1 MAPQMLPMIVLGA
14 VSLVLAALA
23 AGAMYRGRQR
33 VRVGFPQLLL
43 IVVMGLALAAWGGA
57 LLLQPFSFGE
67 ALCLGRRISGCY
79 GGEIISISTDP
90 SLFWFN
96 TALAYGIVICGLS
109 LVFLVARIARFQA
122 RKGQAG

>member
-23 AGAMYRGRQR
+23 AGALYRGRQP
-33 VRVGFPQLLL
+33 VRVGFPQLFL
-43 IVVMGLALAAWGGA
+43 IVVVGLALAAWGGV

-90 SLFWFN
+90 GLFWFN
-96 TALAYGIVICGLS
+96 TALAYGIVVCGLC
-109 LVFLVARIARFQA
+109 LVFLVARIVRFQA
-122 RKGQAG
+122 RNGRAG